1 MKKTNTK
8 WIGAVLLVVFAMW
21 RLFVVLSP
29 KTAPKEAF
37 EAYNKLGALA
47 ATETAKLLG
56 SGAEVIL
63 VVPAEVSK
71 HVKSGEN
78 TFVNTAVKAGLK
90 VKEILR
96 APEGSWHVEQGMS
109 ATYYEQVMQ
118 QAAGTAAV
126 VSYVGIPNRAVL
138 RTAVPDPKAAAFVA
152 VLPHERFLPDL
163 MKAGRVQLAIVP
175 TGPPQNFRA
184 VSPEVIVED
193 IPAEGAP
200 MQDEPE
206 FIDDILTPR

>member
-1 MKKTNTK
+1 MYCNSCN
-8 WIGAVLLVVFAMW
+8 I
-21 RLFVVLSP
+21 
-29 KTAPKEAF
+29 
-37 EAYNKLGALA
+37 
-47 ATETAKLLG
+47 
-56 SGAEVIL
+56 
-63 VVPAEVSK
+63 VPAEVSK

-78 TFVNTAVKAGLK
+78 TFVNTSVKAGIK

-96 APEGSWHVEQGMS
+96 APEGSWHIEQGMS
-109 ATYYEQVMQ
+109 VALYEQVMQ

-138 RTAVPDPKAAAFVA
+138 KTATPGTKAAAFVA

-175 TGPPQNFRA
+175 TNPPQDFRA

-193 IPAEGAP
+193 APADAYP
-200 MQDEPE
+200 TQDEPE